1 MVIIFVVCF
10 LWFSVGANTHA
21 AGRRVSSRRGDLQGD
36 GVLHESDI
44 QYVLYVEVIVIV
56 GFLQKYEIGCVETR
70 IVLAR

>member
-44 QYVLYVEVIVIV
+44 QYVLYVR
-56 GFLQKYEIGCVETR
+56 K
-70 IVLAR
+70 